1 MERGAVMQHRH
12 PDETE
17 KSTMAHDV
25 RFALRVL
32 ARSPVLTT
40 ITILALTVGI
50 GLPTVMFS
58 IVNGVFRDVPIAEPE
73 RVMSLFTTDESAPGR
88 ISSVSHHDFVAWRDQ
103 LQGFS
108 ALAGFTIEDV
118 TIGGGDVHPNR
129 EDAAFVTSGVFAVL
143 RTQPMLGRPFR
154 DEDAMPG
161 ASPVV
166 MISHGLWQSRFGG
179 DSAVITRS
187 LVIDGREHAIVGVM
201 RPGFVFPGNEPI
213 WIPLALS
220 TTGPREDAS
229 TLSVV
234 GRLREGGSLE
244 AVRAEL
250 AVVAGRLAAAY
261 PESNRGRSAT
271 ARPYGEGIV
280 APVFTRGLFT
290 MLGAVSLVLL
300 IACINVAHLALARA
314 IHRSR
319 EIAVR
324 TAMGASRRRVV
335 SQFFVESLIVTMV
348 GGVLGTIAAAVGA
361 HAVGGVVVSAAGV
374 PWGDPGLDGTVL
386 MFVLAA
392 VIVSSVLAAVL
403 PALHAARL
411 NVNAVLKDA
420 PRGVAGGGAGIG
432 RFGRWLVVAEIAASC
447 ALLAVRDSSS
457 RGYFG

>member
-1 MERGAVMQHRH
+1 
-12 PDETE
+12 
-17 KSTMAHDV
+17 
-25 RFALRVL
+25 
-32 ARSPVLTT
+32 
-40 ITILALTVGI
+40 
-50 GLPTVMFS
+50 
-58 IVNGVFRDVPIAEPE
+58 
-73 RVMSLFTTDESAPGR
+73 
-88 ISSVSHHDFVAWRDQ
+88 
-103 LQGFS
+103 
-108 ALAGFTIEDV
+108 
-118 TIGGGDVHPNR
+118 
-129 EDAAFVTSGVFAVL
+129 
-143 RTQPMLGRPFR
+143 
-154 DEDAMPG
+154 
-161 ASPVV
+161 
-166 MISHGLWQSRFGG
+166 
-179 DSAVITRS
+179 
-187 LVIDGREHAIVGVM
+187 
-201 RPGFVFPGNEPI
+201 
-213 WIPLALS
+213 
-220 TTGPREDAS
+220 
-229 TLSVV
+229 
-234 GRLREGGSLE
+234 
-244 AVRAEL
+244 
-250 AVVAGRLAAAY
+250 
-261 PESNRGRSAT
+261 
-271 ARPYGEGIV
+271 
-280 APVFTRGLFT
+280 
-290 MLGAVSLVLL
+290 VLL